1 MCSREGPGGLWHR
14 VDSMVDSVR
23 LYLRYVSISIRGQM
37 EYRASFVMMA
47 LGQFAFASTEFLCIW
62 ALFDRFRNL
71 RGWTLAEAALLYG
84 IVNVAFS
91 ISEAVTRGFDTFG
104 SMVRSGD
111 FDRLLLRPRG
121 TVLQLMG
128 QELQLMRVGRFAQ
141 GLAVLAWAA
150 GAVDLSWTPARA
162 GLMVASIAGG
172 ACMFGGLFVL
182 QATVAFWT
190 IESLEIV
197 NTVTYGGVET
207 AQYPLSIYSSWFRK
221 LFTYVIPLAFVNYF
235 PAVVI
240 LGKPDPFGAPIFLGW
255 LAPAAGLAFL
265 LVSLQVWKVGVSHYC
280 STGS

>member
-1 MCSREGPGGLWHR
+1 
-14 VDSMVDSVR
+14 MVDALR

-62 ALFDRFRNL
+62 AMFDRFKNL
-71 RGWTLAEAALLYG
+71 RGWTLPEAALLYG

-91 ISEAVTRGFDTFG
+91 ISEAVTRGFDVFG
-104 SMVRSGD
+104 NMVKSGD

-128 QELQLMRVGRFAQ
+128 QELQLMRVGRLAQ
-141 GLAVLAWAA
+141 GLVVLAWAV
-150 GAVDLSWTPARA
+150 GAVDLAWTPAKA
-162 GLMVASIAGG
+162 GLMFASVVGG
-172 ACMFGGLFVL
+172 ACMFGGLFAL
-182 QATVAFWT
+182 QATMAFWT
-190 IESLEIV
+190 VESLEIA

-221 LFTYVIPLAFVNYF
+221 FFTYMIPLAFVNYF
-235 PAVVI
+235 PALAI
-240 LGKPDPFGAPIFLGW
+240 LGKPDPLGAPAALGW
-255 LAPAAGLAFL
+255 LAPVAGMAFL
-265 LVSLQVWKVGVSHYC
+265 LVSLRVWKTGVRHYC